1 MRGLHDQVCV
11 PDATLLFSG
20 RECDHSLK
28 HFAEGHPTMPR
39 IQTTE
44 DRRLEEARI
53 RKKHWKRWGPYLSER
68 QWGTVREDYSPGGTA
83 WEYFP
88 HNHARSRAYRWGE
101 DGIGGISDRHQMMC
115 FGLALWNGR
124 DSILKERLF
133 GLTGNQG
140 NHGEDVK
147 EYYFYLDSTPTHS
160 YMRMLYKYPQ
170 AEFPYETLLEE
181 NQRRGRTQPE
191 FELLDTGVFR
201 ENRYFD
207 LFVEYAK
214 ADVED
219 ILIRITAVNRGPESA
234 ALHLLPQFWFRNTWS
249 WGSDLRRPVARKATF
264 LPGNECVELQHWQ
277 YGKRWLL
284 CGGEP
289 ELLFTENETNHAR
302 LFKVRNRSPYVKD
315 AFHEYVIH
323 GNKAAVN
330 PEQTGTKMAAY
341 HTLQLDRGQ
350 SVTLKLRL
358 TDIEPL
364 SGMDLNSGTVGIITS
379 PGHAERA
386 EGVPATNDFE
396 AGFDGLFA
404 TRQKEAEEFYAARI
418 PKELSDDAKAVMRQS
433 FSGMLWSKQFYH
445 YDARAWLEGDPAGP
459 QPPPERW
466 NGRNKDW
473 THLYNDDIMSMPDKW
488 EYPWYAAWDL
498 GFHCITLAL
507 VDPDFAKDQLI
518 LLLREWYMHPNGQ
531 LPAYE
536 WSFSDVNPPVHAW
549 AAWRVYKI
557 ERRMRGVADRAF
569 LERVFHKLLLNFTW
583 WVNRKDPDGANIFQG
598 GFLGLDNIGVFDRS
612 APLPT
617 GGHLEQSDG
626 TSWMGMY
633 CLNMLAIALELAKED
648 PAYEDVASKF
658 FEHFVYIARALNDFG
673 VGGMS
678 LWDDADGFYY
688 DVLKLPNGEE
698 HFLKIRS
705 MVGLIPLFAVETLE
719 PEIVD
724 RLPGFKRRMQWF
736 IDNHPEVPDH
746 IDTTQRSARGV
757 RRLLSLVNRKRLKR
771 VLSRMLDET
780 EFLSPYGVRALSR
793 HHKEHPYEVS
803 VNGMTNRVE
812 YEPAESTT
820 GLFGGNSNW
829 RGPIWF
835 PVNYLLVES
844 LQKYHHYYGEDFKV
858 ECPTNSRTESD
869 LWQVAAEISRRLIHI
884 FLRDSS
890 GRRPVAGGIELFQS
904 DPHWR
909 DLILFYEYFHGD
921 NGAGIGAS
929 HQTGWTGLVA
939 KLIEQSGE

>member
-1 MRGLHDQVCV
+1 
-11 PDATLLFSG
+11 
-20 RECDHSLK
+20 
-28 HFAEGHPTMPR
+28 MPR

-68 QWGTVREDYSPGGTA
+68 QWGTVREDYSPNGTA
-83 WEYFP
+83 WEFFP
-88 HNHARSRAYRWGE
+88 HDHARSRAYRWGE

-170 AEFPYETLLEE
+170 AEFPYEILLEE
-181 NQRRGRTQPE
+181 NQRRGRDQPE

-219 ILIRITAVNRGPESA
+219 ILIRIIAANRGPESA

-249 WGSDLRRPVARKATF
+249 WGRDLRRPVARKATF
-264 LPGNECVELQHWQ
+264 IPGSACIELQHWQ

-284 CGGEP
+284 CAGQP
-289 ELLFTENETNHAR
+289 ELLFTENETNNVR
-302 LFKVRNRSPYVKD
+302 LFGAGNRSPYVKD

-323 GNKAAVN
+323 GNQAAVN
-330 PEQTGTKMAAY
+330 PALMGTKMAAY
-341 HTLQLDRGQ
+341 YTLQLDPGQ
-350 SVTLKLRL
+350 LVALKLRL

-364 SGMDLNSGTVGIITS
+364 GGTDLNSGIVGTITS

-386 EGVPATNDFE
+386 EGVPATNDFD

-445 YDARAWLEGDPAGP
+445 YDVRTWLEGDPAGP
-459 QPPPERW
+459 PPPPERW

-473 THLYNDDIMSMPDKW
+473 THLYNDDIMSVPDKW

-498 GFHCITLAL
+498 AFHCITLAL

-536 WSFSDVNPPVHAW
+536 WAFSDVNPPVHAW

-557 ERRMRGVADRAF
+557 ERRMRGVADRGF
-569 LERVFHKLLLNFTW
+569 LEKVFHKLLLNFTW

-658 FEHFVYIARALNDFG
+658 FEHFVYIARALNDVG
-673 VGGMS
+673 IGGMS
-678 LWDDADGFYY
+678 LWDDTDGFYY

-736 IDNHPEVPDH
+736 IDNHPDVAGH
-746 IDTTQRSARGV
+746 IEMTQRSARGV
-757 RRLLSLVNRKRLKR
+757 RRLLSLVNRKRLQR

-793 HHKEHPYEVS
+793 YHKDHPYEVH
-803 VNGMTNRVE
+803 VNGNTNRVE

-844 LQKYHHYYGEDFKV
+844 LQKFHHYYGEDFKV

-869 LWQVAAEISRRLIHI
+869 LWQVAAEISRRLVHI

-890 GRRPVAGGIELFQS
+890 GRRPVAGGIEPFQS

-909 DLILFYEYFHGD
+909 DFILFYEYFHGD
-921 NGAGIGAS
+921 NGAGLGAN